1 MSHEPRSPRLTFLPR
16 PRGSL
21 ELAPHKEQGFIVPVR
36 DFAFTSGSG
45 RIVALRV
52 AAPGV
57 ATGEGLVAAAFTTPL
72 REGRVRVP
80 PARAPGWLRPE
91 APLPGVRWA
100 ERCRAALVLDCG
112 GDELG
117 RVRAL
122 VVEHHQQRVL
132 ALVLE
137 DGGCLDLD
145 DATFLADGRIL
156 IEDQDLLRSP
166 RELRTWRADD
176 RLEGRM
182 WWTGELVAPQDELL
196 AASAIAR

>member
-1 MSHEPRSPRLTFLPR
+1 MSHDPRSPRLTFLPR

-36 DFAFTSGSG
+36 DFAFLGGSG

-100 ERCRAALVLDCG
+100 ERCRAATVLDCG
-112 GDELG
+112 GDEVG

-137 DGGCLDLD
+137 DGGSVDLD

-156 IEDQDLLRSP
+156 IENQDLVRFPGQARSWSP
-166 RELRTWRADD
+166 DEHTS
-176 RLEGRM
+176 GRM
-182 WWTGELVAPQDELL
+182 WGTGELVTPEDDAT